1 MKKTGFAALSVLAV
15 LLSANIAAAADN
27 IRVVVNN
34 EAVDFS
40 GDQPP
45 VIING
50 RTLVPFRAVFEK
62 MGASVSWDSSAEV
75 CSASLSGREVSI
87 GIGSTAVYV
96 NGKNTVTS
104 DVPAQIIN
112 GRTMVPLRVLSE
124 SVGADVNWDASTKT
138 VSVATAQ
145 TTSITEDKAK
155 AIALADAGVT
165 DASNVYVKLDRERY
179 GNVYDVKFY
188 SGSTEYEYE
197 IDAATGKILSADR
210 EKADNIPLQPDTPS
224 VSPSGTVTAD
234 DALQRALADAGLQKS
249 QISRYKSERD
259 FDDGRELYEIEFYY
273 NGMEYS
279 YEISASD
286 GRILSKEID
295 RD

>member
-1 MKKTGFAALSVLAV
+1 MKKTGFVALSVLAV

-75 CSASLSGREVSI
+75 CSASLAGSEVSI

-124 SVGADVNWDASTKT
+124 SVGADVNWNASTKT

-210 EKADNIPLQPDTPS
+210 EKADNIPLQPDIPS

-286 GRILSKEID
+286 GKIIKKEIE

>member
-1 MKKTGFAALSVLAV
+1 M
-15 LLSANIAAAADN
+15 
-27 IRVVVNN
+27 
-34 EAVDFS
+34 
-40 GDQPP
+40 
-45 VIING
+45 
-50 RTLVPFRAVFEK
+50 
-62 MGASVSWDSSAEV
+62 
-75 CSASLSGREVSI
+75 
-87 GIGSTAVYV
+87 
-96 NGKNTVTS
+96 
-104 DVPAQIIN
+104 
-112 GRTMVPLRVLSE
+112 
-124 SVGADVNWDASTKT
+124 
-138 VSVATAQ
+138 
-145 TTSITEDKAK
+145 
-155 AIALADAGVT
+155 
-165 DASNVYVKLDRERY
+165 YVKLDRERY

-286 GRILSKEID
+286 GKIIKKEIE